1 MIFSNKFAGGQ
12 PPKNHNLNTAELAR
26 KSGGEKGS
34 LLALDH
40 WSNLASDNENDL
52 ESRLKLIEIN
62 GVLGNSA
69 EVDRLISELS
79 ESPFSSVKD
88 AQLTVARHYFKNHEN
103 DKALKQLLELSQEY
117 TDEYES
123 CNMLAHL
130 YLRTGG
136 FAQAHEYT
144 NALSEKFG
152 LVAEAHEIRGNIY
165 LKQELWAE
173 AIESLTEALAAK
185 PSENIELGLILA
197 LLKSNQL
204 ELATQRLENGLEKNP
219 DCVKRLSYKQ
229 LVLQRKQDW
238 ESSLH
243 VLDRLIELQGAT
255 TKLLSD
261 KCDLLY
267 KLKRLDECEVLCE
280 QLLQESQDSKVLTL
294 YARISQVRL
303 NRIQSV
309 AKPDKGISL
318 DRRSHE
324 GAKSA
329 DIYTQAAARWENLL
343 ASYPQNQLALFHLAE
358 NSLMIGDYDSTE
370 LYLHK
375 LKNVP
380 DRANDDQVYSLN
392 ANLALLV
399 GENKAALGYWEKA
412 VAKGMRN
419 GHVMNKMINL
429 FLSTHD
435 VESARAC
442 LNLCGDQLVN
452 SDFGQLALAKC
463 YIQELKWSEAIEI
476 LEDLDRFTERR
487 KLAADLL
494 YRCYMSDFRY
504 ESASALCETLDE
516 ADHPDKHYLLG
527 KAQYKQHLF
536 VDATDSFN
544 SAITTINH
552 ADSNVWLIRALYAMS
567 EYDSAAEK
575 AALVEGIG
583 DVDSL
588 TQGRCWEA
596 AGMISTAEQ
605 HYKRA
610 AKENGDTKS
619 WFALVNFYHSLRHW
633 GRAYAAIVEA
643 ENQNAMNSEM
653 QAFKQEITKALIAS
667 DTAIPESSD
676 QLANFEF
683 NSSEAMITSIVDRIL
698 ARTKIESRKCT
709 VSSNRKNA
717 SISLIINSLG
727 SGGAER
733 QAVNLANGLV
743 ADSNDEIFL
752 ECTHLSRKVE
762 DCFYLSQLDD
772 KVIVREY
779 YDRSVMLSPYD
790 IPELADFADLIEHI
804 QPVSRQQY
812 ILHMAKRLIETKP
825 DVVHGWLDET
835 FINTALVGSM
845 LGIKK
850 IVGRWGSMPPGVSRT
865 ITQREESNI
874 EYLQHAY
881 GQIARIPELCYSSN
895 SRSTGDSYAELMG
908 IHPDSVNIV
917 YNGID
922 EEKLS
927 GDVAGTKNLRE
938 ELGIPESAVVIGTV
952 FRISEE
958 KRPILWVDIAKHLL
972 KLQPDMHFIVVG
984 AGPLEC
990 QLAEYI
996 SKHDLTNVHLVGR
1009 QENVGA
1015 WLNLFDV
1022 LLMTSR
1028 VEGVSNSVIE
1038 AQFAACPV
1046 VVPNVGGLS
1055 EAMEHGR
1062 TGCLLEDHSV
1072 EAFADAILSVVSDSK
1087 HHKQLA
1093 SNAQSFARQKFSIP
1107 SMVSNYR
1114 ALFFDNES
1122 LVRECA

>member
-1 MIFSNKFAGGQ
+1 MQ
-12 PPKNHNLNTAELAR
+12 QWL
-26 KSGGEKGS
+26 
-34 LLALDH
+34 
-40 WSNLASDNENDL
+40 
-52 ESRLKLIEIN
+52 EIN
-62 GVLGNSA
+62 Q
-69 EVDRLISELS
+69 
-79 ESPFSSVKD
+79 K
-88 AQLTVARHYFKNHEN
+88 
-103 DKALKQLLELSQEY
+103 Y
-117 TDEYES
+117 TDEHES
-123 CNMLAHL
+123 CNTLAHL
-130 YLRTGG
+130 YLRMGC
-136 FAQAHEYT
+136 FAEAHEYT
-144 NALSEKFG
+144 NALSEIHG

-165 LKQELWAE
+165 LKQELWVQ
-173 AIESLTEALAAK
+173 AIESLTEALAVK
-185 PSENIELGLILA
+185 PSENIELGLILG

-204 ELATQRLENGLEKNP
+204 DLATQKLEGGLQKNP
-219 DCVKRLSYKQ
+219 DCVKRLSLKQ

-238 ESSLH
+238 EGSLQ
-243 VLDRLIELQGAT
+243 VLDRLIELQGANA
-255 TKLLSD
+255 KLLTD

-267 KLKRLDECEVLCE
+267 KLKQLDESEALCE
-280 QLLQESQDSKVLTL
+280 QLLKESSDNKVLTL
-294 YARISQVRL
+294 YARISQVRF
-303 NRIQSV
+303 NRIQFA
-309 AKPDKGISL
+309 AKPDKSISF
-318 DRRSHE
+318 DRRSKE
-324 GAKSA
+324 GAASY
-329 DIYTQAAARWENLL
+329 DIYIETVARWDKLL
-343 ASYPQNQLALFHLAE
+343 ADNPQNELALFHLAE
-358 NSLMIGDYDSTE
+358 NSLMAGEYESTE
-370 LYLHK
+370 RYLDK

-380 DRANDDQVYSLN
+380 DRSIDERLYSLN
-392 ANLALLV
+392 AKLALLV
-399 GENKAALGYWEKA
+399 GDSKAALRYWEKA
-412 VAKGMRN
+412 VANGMRN
-419 GHVMNKMINL
+419 GQVMNKMVNL
-429 FLSTHD
+429 FLSVD
-435 VESARAC
+435 NVESARAC
-442 LNLCGDQLVN
+442 LNICGDKLVE
-452 SDFGQLALAKC
+452 SDLGQLGLAKC

-476 LEDLDRFTERR
+476 LECLDRFTERR
-487 KLAADLL
+487 KLAAELL
-494 YRCYMSDFRY
+494 YRCYMSDFQY
-504 ESASALCETLDE
+504 ENASTLCETLDE
-516 ADHPDKHYLLG
+516 SEHPEKYYLLG
-527 KAQYKQHLF
+527 KAQYKQLLF
-536 VDATDSFN
+536 VDAADSFN
-544 SAITTINH
+544 NAITTIKH

-567 EYDSAAEK
+567 EYDSAVAKAER
-575 AALVEGIG
+575 VDSMDDI
-583 DVDSL
+583 DSL

-596 AGMISTAEQ
+596 AGMISTAEK

-610 AKENGDTKS
+610 AKENGDTES
-619 WFALVNFYHSLRHW
+619 WFALVKFNYALRHW

-643 ENQNAMNSEM
+643 ETRNAANTEM
-653 QAFKQEITKALIAS
+653 QAIKQEITSALIAS
-667 DTAIPESSD
+667 GTAIPESSD

-683 NSSEAMITSIVDRIL
+683 NSSEAMVTSIVDRIL
-698 ARTKIESRKCT
+698 ARAKA
-709 VSSNRKNA
+709 VSSNGAVSVSRKNA
-717 SISLIINSLG
+717 RISLIINSLG

-743 ADSNDEIFL
+743 ADSSDEIFL

-772 KVIVREY
+772 KVNVREY

-790 IPELADFADLIEHI
+790 IPELVDFADLIEHI

-881 GQIARIPELCYSSN
+881 GEIARIPELCYSSN

-927 GDVAGTKNLRE
+927 CDAAGTTNLRE